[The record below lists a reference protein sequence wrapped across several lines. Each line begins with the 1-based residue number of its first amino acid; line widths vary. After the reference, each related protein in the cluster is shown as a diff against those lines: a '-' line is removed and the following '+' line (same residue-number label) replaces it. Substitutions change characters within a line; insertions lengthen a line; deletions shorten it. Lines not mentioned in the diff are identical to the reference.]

1 MISKVKTNMRAAAVN
16 TLTARIIEM
25 YRTNGALAAD
35 PFLANTV
42 NRVEVR
48 NIDLTTAIRQD
59 KVLSAL
65 EEADLRRD
73 APGRALFHF
82 SRAYLLLDDFATSAP
97 RYAEVLGKYGA
108 RIFDAA
114 QDEET
119 AYIDSLLQDLKAPE
133 MSGVVSALP
142 GVEKAVERLREAQ
155 EAYKRS
161 KAQYAQTVAGEAA
174 RSTASEIRKE
184 IVALLNTTLFPYVDA
199 LMLSNP
205 GVYGAFA
212 EAIDLL
218 VDEANALIARRATI
232 KAKPDGG
239 GTPPPAENPASNE

>member
-1 MISKVKTNMRAAAVN
+1 MISKLKHSMRAAAVN
-16 TLTARIIEM
+16 TLTARIVEM

-42 NRVEVR
+42 NRAEAR

-59 KVLSAL
+59 KVLSVI

-82 SRAYLLLDDFATSAP
+82 SRAYLLLEDFATPAA
-97 RYAEVLGKYGA
+97 RYAEVLGKYGT

-119 AYIDSLLQDLKAPE
+119 AYIDSLLNDLAAAD

-142 GVEKAVERLREAQ
+142 GVQKAVESLRSAQ
-155 EAYKRS
+155 EMYKQA
-161 KAQYAQTVAGEAA
+161 KAEYAQALVSEAA
-174 RSTASEIRKE
+174 RSTASDIRKE

-199 LMLSNP
+199 LALSNP
-205 GVYGAFA
+205 GVYGTFA
-212 EAIDLL
+212 EAIDRL
-218 VDEANALIARRATI
+218 VDEANALVARRAAM

-239 GTPPPAENPASNE
+239 ETPPPAENPASNG

>member
-1 MISKVKTNMRAAAVN
+1 MISKLKHSMRAAAVN

-42 NRVEVR
+42 NRVEAR

-59 KVLSAL
+59 KVLSVI

-82 SRAYLLLDDFATSAP
+82 SRAYLFLDDFAAP
-97 RYAEVLGKYGA
+97 AARYAEVLGKYGA

-133 MSGVVSALP
+133 MSGVVSALQI
-142 GVEKAVERLREAQ
+142 G
-155 EAYKRS
+155 
-161 KAQYAQTVAGEAA
+161 
-174 RSTASEIRKE
+174 
-184 IVALLNTTLFPYVDA
+184 
-199 LMLSNP
+199 
-205 GVYGAFA
+205 
-212 EAIDLL
+212 
-218 VDEANALIARRATI
+218 RAHV
-232 KAKPDGG
+232 
-239 GTPPPAENPASNE
+239 